1 MAPQLQI
8 LSNIPQRLEN
18 VEATTTGYL
27 YGIMYNDTLIVLTFS
42 ISLCNDEDKNIPDS
56 TMQLNLPADIYLCGV
71 LHTGEYEEIDTDV
84 FKDIDITDNPL
95 LLKYSH
101 TTSDIQAYFYVHQ
114 KLEAVNNISIITEDD
129 LSRQFVYIR
138 LQATLPLVVQDGN
151 VLEALQESRKNIA
164 SGKIGIHFPLNNAY
178 LFRTDDNLKDTM
190 LKDILL
196 VSKDQEKLST
206 GTSNIVGPVN
216 IIHAN
221 MLLKISSDRNSE
233 ESVRFAPVLQH
244 MKTSFDS
251 LECNLHI
258 DALSLINLNVK
269 SAELH
274 AILVESTCRNI
285 RLIEIQQ
292 ENQSENI
299 KLPTKLPEVMHFKP
313 QGCGHLFTVVYPGNF
328 TDDNTMEYRKALH
341 KALALDL
348 TRPYFRRGNSVKF
361 DTQANEI
368 LINPHRALL
377 DKGGAG
383 KLSIVDGLYSYH
395 HYMQDNFDDNGWG
408 CAYRSLQ
415 TIISWY
421 RLQGYSE
428 VPIPS
433 HRKIQQCLIDIGD
446 KPFTFLGSRQWIGS
460 TEVSFVLQTL
470 LNIDV
475 KILRASSGEEMLD
488 LIPQIAD
495 HFDTQGTPIM
505 IGGGVL
511 AHTILGVSY
520 DENSGEGK
528 FLILD
533 PHYTEFCINC
543 AKRFVTKRE
552 TSMNLSTQLFIHVSV
567 RPSSLLPG
575 LSTHLSQQKSLNS

>member
-8 LSNIPQRLEN
+8 LSNILQRLEN
-18 VEATTTGYL
+18 EETTMTGYL
-27 YGIMYNDTLIVLTFS
+27 YGIMYNETLIVLTFS
-42 ISLCNDEDKNIPDS
+42 INSCNDKDKNMIDY
-56 TMQLNLPADIYLCGV
+56 TELQLNLPADIYTCGI
-71 LHTGEYEEIDTDV
+71 LHIECEEINPDV

-95 LLKYSH
+95 LLKYSRN
-101 TTSDIQAYFYVHQ
+101 TSDIQAYFYVHQ
-114 KLEAVNNISIITEDD
+114 KLEAVNNFSIISEDD

-138 LQATLPLVVQDGN
+138 LQATLPLVAQDGN

-178 LFRTDDNLKDTM
+178 LFRTDDNVKDVM
-190 LKDILL
+190 LKDILPI
-196 VSKDQEKLST
+196 SKNQEKLST
-206 GTSNIVGPVN
+206 GSSNVNYNIGPVD

-221 MLLKISSDRNSE
+221 MLLKISNERNSE
-233 ESVRFAPVLQH
+233 ESMRCAPVLQH
-244 MKTSFDS
+244 IKKSFDS
-251 LECNLHI
+251 LECNLQI
-258 DALSLINLNVK
+258 DALSLVNLNVK
-269 SAELH
+269 STELH

-285 RLIEIQQ
+285 RLIEMQQ
-292 ENQSENI
+292 ENHSEDT
-299 KLPTKLPEVMHFKP
+299 KLLIKLPEVMHFKP
-313 QGCGHLFTVVYPGNF
+313 QGCGHLITVVYPSNS
-328 TDDNTMEYRKALH
+328 TNDSTMEYRKALH

-348 TRPYFRRGNSVKF
+348 TRPYFRRGNAVNF
-361 DTQANEI
+361 NTQTNGI
-368 LINPHRALL
+368 LVNPHQALL
-377 DKGGAG
+377 YKGVVG

-421 RLQGYSE
+421 RLQGYSDI
-428 VPIPS
+428 PIPS
-433 HRKIQQCLIDIGD
+433 HRKIQQCLVDIGD
-446 KPFTFLGSRQWIGS
+446 KSFTFLGSKQWIGS

-475 KILRASSGEEMLD
+475 KILRASSGEDMLA
-488 LIPQIAD
+488 LIPQLAN
-495 HFDTQGTPIM
+495 HFDTQGTPVM

-533 PHYTEFCINC
+533 PHYTGTEHLPTIINKGWC
-543 AKRFVTKRE
+543 GWKAKDFWKKDAFYN
-552 TSMNLSTQLFIHVSV
+552 MCLPQ
-567 RPSSLLPG
+567 RPIAF
-575 LSTHLSQQKSLNS
+575 

>member
-8 LSNIPQRLEN
+8 LSNILQRLEN
-18 VEATTTGYL
+18 LETATTGYL

-42 ISLCNDEDKNIPDS
+42 ISSCNSEDNNLTDY
-56 TMQLNLPADIYLCGV
+56 TALQLNLPADIYFCGI
-71 LHTGEYEEIDTDV
+71 LHIGECEEINTDV

-95 LLKYSH
+95 LLKYSRN
-101 TTSDIQAYFYVHQ
+101 TLDIQAYFYVHQ
-114 KLEAVNNISIITEDD
+114 KLEAINNLSIISEDD

-138 LQATLPLVVQDGN
+138 LQATLPLIAQDGN
-151 VLEALQESRKNIA
+151 VSEALQESRKNIA
-164 SGKIGIHFPLNNAY
+164 SGKIGIHFPLNDAY
-178 LFRTDDNLKDTM
+178 LFRMDDNLKDIM
-190 LKDILL
+190 LKDILS

-206 GTSNIVGPVN
+206 GSSNINYNTGPVKV
-216 IIHAN
+216 IHAN
-221 MLLKISSDRNSE
+221 MLLKMSSERNSE
-233 ESVRFAPVLQH
+233 ESVRYAPVLQH
-244 MKTSFDS
+244 IKKSFNS

-258 DALSLINLNVK
+258 DALSLVNLNVK

-285 RLIEIQQ
+285 RLIEMQQ
-292 ENQSENI
+292 ENQSEDTQLSEI
-299 KLPTKLPEVMHFKP
+299 MHFKP
-313 QGCGHLFTVVYPGNF
+313 QSCGHLFTVAYPGNS
-328 TDDNTMEYRKALH
+328 TNDTTMEYRKTLH

-348 TRPYFRRGNSVKF
+348 TRPHFRQGNAVKF
-361 DTQANEI
+361 DTQANEV
-368 LINPHRALL
+368 LINPHQALL
-377 DKGGAG
+377 NKGITG

-395 HYMQDNFDDNGWG
+395 HYMQDNFDDNRWG

-415 TIISWY
+415 TVISWY

-446 KPFTFLGSRQWIGS
+446 KSFDFLGSKQWIGS

-475 KILRASSGEEMLD
+475 KILRASSGEEMLA
-488 LIPQIAD
+488 LIPQLAN
-495 HFDTQGTPIM
+495 HFDTQGTPVM

-520 DENSGEGK
+520 DEHSGEGK

-533 PHYTEFCINC
+533 PHYTGGEHLPTIINKGWC
-543 AKRFVTKRE
+543 GWKTKDFWKKDAFYN
-552 TSMNLSTQLFIHVSV
+552 MCLPQ
-567 RPSSLLPG
+567 RPIAF
-575 LSTHLSQQKSLNS
+575 